1 MIQRERKAGSDDV
14 KVRFLIP
21 AVSVEGPVAVVG
33 DFNDWGRSS
42 TTFRR
47 RGDQL
52 TALVTVPAGR
62 RYAFRYLSGDGSWF
76 NDDQAD
82 DYELNDFGG
91 YNCVLDLSDMA
102 GPDSLPA

>member
-14 KVRFLIP
+14 KVRFLLS
-21 AVSVEGPVAVVG
+21 AQAVEGAAAVVG
-33 DFNDWGRSS
+33 DFNGWDPSS

-52 TALVTVPAGR
+52 TASITVPAGR

-76 NDDQAD
+76 NDDEAD
-82 DYELNDFGG
+82 DYEPNGFGG
-91 YNCVLDLSDMA
+91 HNCVLDLEDVGA
-102 GPDSLPA
+102 AVPQA